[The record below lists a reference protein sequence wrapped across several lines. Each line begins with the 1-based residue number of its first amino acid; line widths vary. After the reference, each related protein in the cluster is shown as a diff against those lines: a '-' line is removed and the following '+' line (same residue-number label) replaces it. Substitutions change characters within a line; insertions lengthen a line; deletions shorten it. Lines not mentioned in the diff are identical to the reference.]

1 MLEFNIIWITIINF
15 LSRISYAERKWIG
28 ILNSYPFAGGCSRH
42 IRSARESF
50 EFDSFLL
57 SDYRPPAFSCW
68 GDLLMPIEWP
78 PITSGVYASV
88 AIRGPQRGSSLLK
101 RGPGSLAN
109 GRGSRRLWSLDRDTS
124 APRRVPDRTAGR
136 HVLASW
142 RIPVFLRRICRR
154 VPLICTILTLHDD
167 VVRILSLDPSKEHVS
182 GLQIAKSFPSDDVI
196 QCRSGR
202 TGAALAMGI
211 PMPCLGR
218 DPQREKWV
226 CSLIFSSRG

>member
-1 MLEFNIIWITIINF
+1 MRKENELEFST
-15 LSRISYAERKWIG
+15 LTRLRVGVRVTSDQ
-28 ILNSYPFAGGCSRH
+28 
-42 IRSARESF
+42 RESP
-50 EFDSFLL
+50 L
-57 SDYRPPAFSCW
+57 SLIHSYF
-68 GDLLMPIEWP
+68 
-78 PITSGVYASV
+78 PITSSRFFLLGGFADANRVTTNHKRRLCIGRHPWA
-88 AIRGPQRGSSLLK
+88 PTGSSLLK
-101 RGPGSLAN
+101 RGPGPLAN